1 MALLNAVSAPSPNG
15 RGRFGESMLLKRS
28 VPATKSSSARMEY
41 LTNGAGALR
50 TNWAAI
56 WIHEDRE
63 G

>member
-1 MALLNAVSAPSPNG
+1 
-15 RGRFGESMLLKRS
+15 MLLKRS